1 MRNGKH
7 GVCQDGFVYIGLLI
21 GLAIIGL
28 GLGVTSEVWTQS
40 AQREKEVELLFVGN
54 QIRQA
59 ITNFYLQSPPA
70 VRRFP
75 MTLDELVADARAPDK
90 PQRFLRKLYT
100 DPIGGGEAW
109 GEIRLAGGQ
118 LVGVYS
124 QSQGKPF
131 KVAGFSQRDKAL
143 LGKESYSDWVFR
155 SPLPAA
161 NPLLSPN
168 GDFAA
173 PGGPGATPVTQK
185 PRSGPLRK

>member
-109 GEIRLAGGQ
+109 GEIRLAGG
-118 LVGVYS
+118 S
-124 QSQGKPF
+124 S
-131 KVAGFSQRDKAL
+131 
-143 LGKESYSDWVFR
+143 
-155 SPLPAA
+155 
-161 NPLLSPN
+161 
-168 GDFAA
+168 
-173 PGGPGATPVTQK
+173 
-185 PRSGPLRK
+185 